1 VVYFVILHTIYLASA
16 TCSSMVS
23 YHMALLA
30 ESGLYCLFSLLTQC
44 LFYCS
49 ISFWAFSPLTLLG
62 RCQEEHRGY
71 LSGARCRLFAYGP
84 ADATASQNPV
94 ISSQLNPY
102 WFYLSGNGLPMLS
115 WKRGR

>member
-1 VVYFVILHTIYLASA
+1 MVYFVILRTIYLASA

-49 ISFWAFSPLTLLG
+49 ISFWAFSALILTVGWVSG
-62 RCQEEHRGY
+62 RASW
-71 LSGARCRLFAYGP
+71 LSVWSEVQIVCILF
-84 ADATASQNPV
+84 S
-94 ISSQLNPY
+94 
-102 WFYLSGNGLPMLS
+102 
-115 WKRGR
+115 